1 MHVTDLPERTQDY
14 LKELFNHEERS
25 GVNLPLALGDLAA
38 ALDQKLPTASEA
50 VKRLAAKDLV
60 VHERYR
66 GVTLTD
72 LGRDMARQ
80 VARRHRLLES
90 FLVTTLGY
98 TWDEVHEEA
107 DVLEHACSD
116 RFIAR
121 LDAHLDFPTRDPH
134 GDPIPR
140 ADGSIDPLSPQTLDE
155 VPAGTT
161 VIMEQVND
169 SDPELLRFLAAQNM
183 RPGSTVDIVEAPM
196 AGLLHIAVDGGKP
209 FALAKSPRMKSRCV
223 RILTKHAHDDVW
235 PSR

>member
-14 LKELFNHEERS
+14 LKELFDHEERS

-161 VIMEQVND
+161 VIMEQVNA

-209 FALAKSPRMKSRCV
+209 FALAQV
-223 RILTKHAHDDVW
+223 AAHEITVCSSTD
-235 PSR
+235 

>member
-1 MHVTDLPERTQDY
+1 MKRLVYDGGMHVTDLPERTQDY

-50 VKRLAAKDLV
+50 VKRLAATGLV

-72 LGRDMARQ
+72 LGRDLARQ

-121 LDAHLDFPTRDPH
+121 LDAHLDYPKRDPH
-134 GDPIPR
+134 GDPIPL
-140 ADGSIDPLSPQTLDE
+140 ADGTTDPLSTCTL
-155 VPAGTT
+155 AGISAGQE

-169 SDPELLRFLAAQNM
+169 SDPELLRFLATQNM
-183 RPGSTVDIVEAPM
+183 RPGATIEVVEAPM

-209 FALAKSPRMKSRCV
+209 FALAQVAAHEITV
-223 RILTKHAHDDVW
+223 RSNTD
-235 PSR
+235 

>member
-196 AGLLHIAVDGGKP
+196 AGLLHIAVDGGKS
-209 FALAKSPRMKSRCV
+209 FALAQVAAHEITV
-223 RILTKHAHDDVW
+223 RSTTD
-235 PSR
+235 